1 MGKGGKH
8 EHMRIWTASED
19 DIVRQLLADYGNRW
33 KSIALHLVKLGYTDR
48 TTSSVRN
55 RFGRIVKAQQL
66 DKSKLKNK
74 CNVCGLKKRGHTC
87 RGDLPMVDCGR
98 PNVEATSS
106 IATPIVEASE
116 TVEPLLLTYMSA
128 RSGIELGQ
136 EERAA
141 VTIAVEPPQPDKLTP
156 PLPVPVLHSAFVSDD
171 IPMPDTAEREGSM
184 AFQSCYDDAS
194 LMLLLDKG
202 VPPSVSISGDG
213 PPVVPVVRRSESSF
227 LFGELSATLL
237 TGGSSSGVAARV
249 PTVSRNNTAS
259 FLLGLLNDC
268 AGVPVRPSLANM
280 NDDPMLSMLG
290 APSAVTVK

>member
-1 MGKGGKH
+1 MG
-8 EHMRIWTASED
+8 
-19 DIVRQLLADYGNRW
+19 
-33 KSIALHLVKLGYTDR
+33 GYTDR

-106 IATPIVEASE
+106 IATPLVEASE

-128 RSGIELGQ
+128 RSGNELGQ

-156 PLPVPVLHSAFVSDD
+156 PLPVPVLHLAHVSDD

-184 AFQSCYDDAS
+184 TFQSPYDEAS
-194 LMLLLDKG
+194 LMLLLDRG

-213 PPVVPVVRRSESSF
+213 PPVVRRSESSF

-237 TGGSSSGVAARV
+237 TGGSTSGVAASA
-249 PTVSRNNTAS
+249 PAVSRNNTAS